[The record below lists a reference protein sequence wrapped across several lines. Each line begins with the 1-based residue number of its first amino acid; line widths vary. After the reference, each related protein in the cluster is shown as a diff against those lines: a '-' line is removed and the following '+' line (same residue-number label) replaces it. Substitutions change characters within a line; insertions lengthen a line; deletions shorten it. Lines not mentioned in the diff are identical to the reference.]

1 MSSLSLPLPLT
12 PTACLALTPSSLPLP
27 FASLCSCLA
36 FSAASTCSNCLLLC
50 RGSCVWRTRGQ
61 SRVACG
67 TLVPVSLDSLGAT
80 AGAALSPSLSH
91 SLPRLANC
99 ALMQSKQI
107 EADRRGG
114 EDETEAATL
123 PHIDCCHPLRRWP
136 CAPGAPATRAAN

>member
-1 MSSLSLPLPLT
+1 MQEFSLSLPLPLT
-12 PTACLALTPSSLPLP
+12 PTACLALTPSALPLP

-36 FSAASTCSNCLLLC
+36 FSAASTCGNCLPLS
-50 RGSCVWRTRGQ
+50 RGSCVWRTARSVSCGMWHACACVLGLTRGN
-61 SRVACG
+61 SG
-67 TLVPVSLDSLGAT
+67 GH
-80 AGAALSPSLSH
+80 SLSL
-91 SLPRLANC
+91 SLVRLANC

-123 PHIDCCHPLRRWP
+123 PRIDCCHPLRRWP